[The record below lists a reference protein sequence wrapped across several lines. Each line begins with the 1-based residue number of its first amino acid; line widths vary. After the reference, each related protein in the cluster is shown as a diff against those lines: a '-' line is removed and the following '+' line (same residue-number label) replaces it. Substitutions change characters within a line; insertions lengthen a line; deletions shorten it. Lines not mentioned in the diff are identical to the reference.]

1 MTTTRQQIE
10 EWAKRGIA
18 GKNKYMV
25 ILCDTFDW
33 TDYPHFCS
41 TLADVRQKYMNPGS
55 MQKVME
61 SYNLQEDLDSQL
73 RSARAH
79 VDWGKGAT

>member
-1 MTTTRQQIE
+1 MTIRQQIK
-10 EWAKRGIA
+10 EWAEQGIA

-41 TLADVRQKYMNPGS
+41 TLADVKRKYANPGS

-61 SYNLQEDLDSQL
+61 SYDLQKDLDKQL
-73 RSARAH
+73 GQHRTH
-79 VDWGKGAT
+79 VT